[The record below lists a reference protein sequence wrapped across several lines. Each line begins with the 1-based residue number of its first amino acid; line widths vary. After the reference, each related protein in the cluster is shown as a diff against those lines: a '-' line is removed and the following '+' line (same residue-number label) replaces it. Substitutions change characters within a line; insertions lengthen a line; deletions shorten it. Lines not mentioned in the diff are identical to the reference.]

1 MDKRIQPADR
11 LNSVTEYYFSRK
23 LKQIAALNASGADI
37 VSLGIGGPDMPPPQ
51 AAIDA
56 AVACLKRRDTHSYQM
71 TVGRPE
77 LRRAFADWY
86 SQRYGVEWL
95 DPDKNILPL
104 IGSKEG
110 VLNISMAFINPGDG
124 VLVPNPGYPTYTSA
138 SRLAGAEIFNYELSE
153 KTGWYPDFDALERL
167 PLERIKLMWVN
178 YPHMPTGT
186 PASKDVFRKLVDFG
200 RRYGILIINDNPYS
214 FILNDA
220 PQSILQ
226 VEGATDV
233 AMELNSLSKCLSM
246 AGWRVGMLIGAP
258 EYIGWVLR
266 VKSNI
271 DSGQP
276 LFVMEGAVAAL
287 QSGDEWYKEINAAY
301 GARQA
306 IAHRIMDALG
316 CECRG
321 GQQGLFLWGRIPD
334 DKVSAEAYADEILDK
349 ARVFVTPGFI
359 FGSQGERY
367 IRISLCAHENK
378 LNEALNRIETCL

>member
-1 MDKRIQPADR
+1 MDKRIQPAER

-23 LKQIAALNASGADI
+23 LKQIAALNAAGADI

-56 AVACLKRRDTHSYQM
+56 AVACLERRDTHSYQM

-77 LRRAFADWY
+77 LRRAFANWY
-86 SQRYGVEWL
+86 SQRYGVEGL

-153 KTGWYPDFDALERL
+153 KTGWYPDFDALEQL
-167 PLERIKLMWVN
+167 PLERIKIMWVN

-200 RRYGILIINDNPYS
+200 RRHGILIINDNPYS
-214 FILNDA
+214 FILNGE

-287 QSGDEWYKEINAAY
+287 QSGDEWYKGINAAY

-316 CECRG
+316 CECRS

-367 IRISLCAHENK
+367 IRISLCAPENK
-378 LNEALNRIETCL
+378 LNEALNRIKTCL

>member
-276 LFVMEGAVAAL
+276 LFVMKGAVAAL

-316 CECRG
+316 CEWRG
-321 GQQGLFLWGRIPD
+321 GLQGLFLWGRIPN

-367 IRISLCAHENK
+367 IRISLCAPENK